1 MEIAKV
7 SVVVDVVWV
16 QETDLGHSQKNGSIV
31 VWHDVD
37 FPVLWLS
44 NRGRPEY
51 TFGGP
56 VGYCAASKAHI
67 FGLDEQ

>member
-7 SVVVDVVWV
+7 SVVVVWV
-16 QETDLGHSQKNGSIV
+16 EKETDLGHSQEIGSIV
-31 VWHDVD
+31 VWHDVH

-56 VGYCAASKAHI
+56 VGCCAKSKAHI